1 MPCKLGCVD
10 NWLLKHSA
18 WQNHTCHLPA
28 AVSTVTRQGSV
39 EVWAISN
46 AQKQQG
52 PHFTSCE
59 VTFFS
64 VRNHIRVC

>member
-1 MPCKLGCVD
+1 
-10 NWLLKHSA
+10 
-18 WQNHTCHLPA
+18 LPA
-28 AVSTVTRQGSV
+28 AVSTVTRQGSTG
-39 EVWAISN
+39 VWAISK

-64 VRNHIRVC
+64 VRNHSRVC